1 MPLQN
6 VGERLPNVKAAMFGD
21 AVYYDLGKPEVR
33 RVSYLMKDNSSL
45 SPADFYF
52 FFLTSCLVSSVEFI
66 ACNAIM

>member
-21 AVYYDLGKPEVR
+21 AVYYDLGKPKVR
-33 RVSYLMKDNSSL
+33 RAFIKYDDNSSL

-52 FFLTSCLVSSVEFI
+52 FFFFDQLLGK
-66 ACNAIM
+66 